1 MKNSDQNN
9 SPPPLPP
16 KRRSEHNNTKNN
28 QCNLSLEPLYLS
40 DKSSSIGSLDS
51 ILNDDEVN
59 VMCNNDNSFL
69 TSKLTALIIMIACIL
84 I

>member
-1 MKNSDQNN
+1 MKKTGQNN

-16 KRRSEHNNTKNN
+16 KRRSGHNNTKYNL
-28 QCNLSLEPLYLS
+28 CNLSLEPLSLS

-59 VMCNNDNSFL
+59 IVMGNDDNSFL
-69 TSKLTALIIMIACIL
+69 TSKLAMLITDS
-84 I
+84 